1 MVSKD
6 PDDDNMTE
14 HTSRTDDDVV
24 RDAFK
29 FLNTEGDIE
38 DMDED
43 EDEIVWDPRHDLFLY
58 CMIILKVLHYY
69 VTHRGNISPTV
80 SPARPITPVKPMLS
94 PKNVT
99 PRSSNPQPAPAA
111 AVVPTT
117 TAQDLLND
125 VINFGAGVISNRTTG
140 GISEST
146 APQPPF
152 LFGSELSH
160 RPSQSIWSASRD
172 EQPLLYS
179 GNGSAPGQI
188 YQTSPRQFAAAI
200 PPSQDSSQ
208 KSIWPSSFSSQSQNP
223 QQYLTGALPSESFA
237 QSPHSTLIGGGG
249 GHHRRPS
256 SSMTAQLFPNQND
269 PFVYA
274 SPTLQHRQPVPSVK
288 PQLLPTSSD
297 YLNSSGFGGLG
308 GVTAAA
314 DATTQF
320 YTTSGSPSYHHSRH
334 VSMHDHR
341 QDYLPPP
348 MSQMWSNIG

>member
-1 MVSKD
+1 
-6 PDDDNMTE
+6 
-14 HTSRTDDDVV
+14 
-24 RDAFK
+24 
-29 FLNTEGDIE
+29 
-38 DMDED
+38 
-43 EDEIVWDPRHDLFLY
+43 
-58 CMIILKVLHYY
+58 
-69 VTHRGNISPTV
+69 
-80 SPARPITPVKPMLS
+80 MLS
-94 PKNVT
+94 PKIVT

-188 YQTSPRQFAAAI
+188 YQTSPRQFAAVI
-200 PPSQDSSQ
+200 PSPQDLSQ
-208 KSIWPSSFSSQSQNP
+208 KSIWHSSYSNQSQNP
-223 QQYLTGALPSESFA
+223 QQYLIGALPSESFA

-256 SSMTAQLFPNQND
+256 SSMTAQLFPTQNLAQND
-269 PFVYA
+269 SFVYT
-274 SPTLQHRQPVPSVK
+274 SPTLQHRQPVLGVK
-288 PQLLPTSSD
+288 PPTSTSD
-297 YLNSSGFGGLG
+297 YLNSSGFGGSG

-314 DATTQF
+314 DAAAQYYTT
-320 YTTSGSPSYHHSRH
+320 TTSGSPSYHHSRQ
-334 VSMHDHR
+334 VSVHDPR
-341 QDYLPPP
+341 RDYLSPP
-348 MSQMWSNIG
+348 MSQMWSNMG